1 MLGTLKKV
9 VTVEGISACDVPSF
23 IVDSKVPLILKDF
36 ITDWPLVKKGQ
47 ESTAALQKYLLSHTS
62 GSNLVVSRGNPDID
76 GRIFYNQAF
85 TALNCKAYKMS
96 LPELFEQLNKHKNDN
111 KPPLHYM
118 GTTSVDACFSN
129 LRQENDIH
137 IAGKSP
143 VMNMWMGNQ
152 STIPAHYD
160 VPNNIACNIHGK
172 RRFTLFPPEQLE
184 NLYIGPLDFTPAG
197 QSISL
202 VDFKKPDFVKF
213 PKFKQAL
220 QHAQVAELEA
230 GDALF
235 LPSMWWHHVE
245 ALTHFN
251 LLATFWWTAT
261 EQLIDESGNAL
272 LYAVMALRHLPEDK
286 KDIWFNL
293 FKHYIFDAPPL
304 DHIPEHA
311 KGMLKP
317 QNETALRNFK
327 DYLIK
332 RLRY

>member
-9 VTVEGISACDVPSF
+9 AIVEGVSADDVPSF
-23 IVDSKVPLILKDF
+23 IYDSKQPLILKGF
-36 ITDWPLVKKGQ
+36 INDWPLVKKGQ
-47 ESTAALQKYLLSHTS
+47 ESEIALQTYLLNYTN
-62 GSNLVVSRGNPDID
+62 GSNLVVGHGDPTID
-76 GRIFYNQAF
+76 GRIFYNDAL

-96 LPELFEQLNKHKNDN
+96 LAELFKHISNHKSD
-111 KPPLHYM
+111 KAPPLYYM
-118 GTTSVDACFSN
+118 GTTSVDSHFSN
-129 LRQENDIH
+129 LRQDNDIH
-137 IAGKSP
+137 IEGKSP

-160 VPNNIACNIHGK
+160 VPNNIACNIYGK
-172 RRFTLFPPEQLE
+172 RRFTLFPPEQIE

-202 VDFKKPDFVKF
+202 VDFKAPDFIKY

-220 QHAQVAELEA
+220 KHAQVAELEA

-245 ALTHFN
+245 GLAHFN
-251 LLATFWWTAT
+251 LLATFWWSSTNHST
-261 EQLIDESGNAL
+261 DESGNAL
-272 LYAVMALRHLPEDK
+272 LYAVMALRNLPEDK
-286 KDIWFNL
+286 KAVWFNL
-293 FKHYIFDAPPL
+293 FKHYVFEAPPL

-311 KGMLKP
+311 KGMLNP
-317 QNETALRNFK
+317 LNEKTLRSFK